1 MSVLNVPWLPA
12 ATPAQVCSLGEEVV
26 MILLLTIR
34 LERSLRLSC
43 PGPSKQPLI
52 NFYPAIPMSPGSA
65 ATQQQKALIKPFGES
80 FDVTLA
86 DFRSPKEKLLEE
98 NSKQQRRPQN
108 PPLHSPYC
116 IFFPLVS
123 RLFFHGGH
131 KSGLSLAPSCRQSF

>member
-12 ATPAQVCSLGEEVV
+12 ATPAQGCSLGEEVV

-43 PGPSKQPLI
+43 PDPSKQPLI

-65 ATQQQKALIKPFGES
+65 ATQQQKALVKPFGGS

-86 DFRSPKEKLLEE
+86 GFRSPKEKLLQK
-98 NSKQQRRPQN
+98 NNKQQQ
-108 PPLHSPYC
+108 
-116 IFFPLVS
+116 
-123 RLFFHGGH
+123 
-131 KSGLSLAPSCRQSF
+131 